1 MKCPKSKE
9 FFSFTPRSIHCEHN
23 FDSEMHTA
31 DIVGVWRIIF
41 VIRLVLNYV
50 MLSKAYKLH
59 LLHMVSTHHFH
70 TTSIFHGKNSPH
82 GDGPRPIRI

>member
-41 VIRLVLNYV
+41 VIRLAGTQLRDA
-50 MLSKAYKLH
+50 LKL
-59 LLHMVSTHHFH
+59 
-70 TTSIFHGKNSPH
+70 TSLEYGQYTPFPLQFSSHASICMTQ
-82 GDGPRPIRI
+82 